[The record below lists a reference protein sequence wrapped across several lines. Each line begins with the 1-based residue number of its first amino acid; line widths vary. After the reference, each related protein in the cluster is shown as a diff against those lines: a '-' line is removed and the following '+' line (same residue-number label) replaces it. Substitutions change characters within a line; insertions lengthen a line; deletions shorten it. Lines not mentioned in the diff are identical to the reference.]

1 MAPASQFRIGAFANQ
16 KRARTDVVWIHAQI
30 LQNSQIRLIEQRERE
45 NPFTGFSDTRGEI
58 HNEATDA

>member
-30 LQNSQIRLIEQRERE
+30 LQNSQIRLIEQIETE
-45 NPFTGFSDTRGEI
+45 KSI
-58 HNEATDA
+58 HRF